1 MSFTEIANQATANAL
16 DPARGRQLPLHF
28 GSRQKR
34 IVYVKSTLG
43 TQLPHAAGIGYRAK
57 MMKGKDQARDSRGG

>member
-1 MSFTEIANQATANAL
+1 MTFAEVANQATANAL

-43 TQLPHAAGIGYRAK
+43 TQLPHAAGIGYAVKRL
-57 MMKGKDQARDSRGG
+57 KGEQV